1 MKALHTKA
9 KQDKL
14 SLTASRALVTDNLGN
29 VTASATTSAE
39 LSKLNGLTATTTELN
54 YVDGVT
60 SPIQTQLNAK
70 AASSDLSN
78 HISAYNTHN
87 SDTTKHITSAE
98 RSTWN
103 GKQDAISGAANSV
116 MITDANGKPTVS
128 SVITVA
134 ELNKLNGL
142 TATTTELNHLDG
154 AKSNIQGQIDNIT
167 GAIFPK
173 YESWVPILTNNG
185 DSYTTSKNGYLY
197 VFAKANHKVYL
208 QIGSLSGFT
217 VDGCNTTGVSTM
229 FPVAAGVKI
238 TRSNDSSSTTDTTQL
253 AICMIYPT

>member
-14 SLTASRALVTDNLGN
+14 SLTASRALVTDSSGN
-29 VTASATTSAE
+29 VTASVTTSAE

-60 SPIQTQLNAK
+60 SPIQTQLNGK
-70 AASSDLSN
+70 ADTGHGHDYAPTTHTHSTSDITGLST
-78 HISAYNTHN
+78 AL
-87 SDTTKHITSAE
+87 
-98 RSTWN
+98 N
-103 GKQDAISGAANSV
+103 GKQDAISGAANAV

-142 TATTTELNHLDG
+142 TPTTTELNTLDG
-154 AKSNIQGQIDNIT
+154 AKSNIQEQIDNIT
-167 GAIFPK
+167 GSIFPK
-173 YESWVPILTNNG
+173 YESLVPILTNNG
-185 DSYTTSKNGYLY
+185 DSYTTAKNGYLY

-217 VDGCNTTGVSTM
+217 VDGCNTMGISTM